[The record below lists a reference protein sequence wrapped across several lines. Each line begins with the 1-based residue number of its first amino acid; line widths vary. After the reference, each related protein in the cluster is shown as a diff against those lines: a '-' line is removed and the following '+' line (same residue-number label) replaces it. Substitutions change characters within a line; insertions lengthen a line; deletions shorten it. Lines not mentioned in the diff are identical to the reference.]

1 MIDLYHGLS
10 PNVLKVTIFLEE
22 AGLEYRNRSVDLSM
36 GEQLKPEFLALS
48 TNGKVPVIVDHAP
61 ADGGADVVVFE
72 SGAILVYL
80 AEKTGRFLPAET
92 RARTE
97 VMQWLFWQ
105 MAGLG
110 PISGQNAH
118 FRAYA
123 NELDPDTD
131 HRYARRRYTQ
141 ETNRLYGVLNHRL
154 RDREFVAGD
163 YSIADMVSYPWV
175 RLGERLGQKREDF
188 PHLGRWTDVV
198 GSRPAVQRAYERN
211 TREQV
216 DWSASREVLLQ
227 NFFNQTAAT
236 LYPPR
241 KSSEPIE
248 KP

>member
-36 GEQLKPEFLALS
+36 GEQLTPEFLALS

-61 ADGGADVVVFE
+61 ADGGADLVVFE

-80 AEKTGRFLPAET
+80 AEKTGRFLPRET

-97 VMQWLFWQ
+97 VTQWLFWQ

-110 PISGQNAH
+110 PISSQNGH

-141 ETNRLYGVLNHRL
+141 ETNRLYGVLDHRL
-154 RDREFVAGD
+154 RDRDFVTGD
-163 YSIADMVSYPWV
+163 YSIADMASYPWV
-175 RLGERLGQKREDF
+175 RLAEGLGQKPEEF
-188 PHLGRWTDVV
+188 PHLARWRDLV
-198 GSRPAVQRAYERN
+198 GSRPAVWCAYERN
-211 TREQV
+211 TREHV
-216 DWSASREVLLQ
+216 DWAAPREELLKT
-227 NFFNQTAAT
+227 FFNQTAAT
-236 LYPPR
+236 LYPPP
-241 KSSEPIE
+241 KSPASIEEP
-248 KP
+248 